1 MKIEIF
7 PMGVFQVNSYL
18 LVCEDTKKI
27 AVVDPGDEPEV
38 LLRRLDQLK
47 GEPVAILNTHGH
59 VDHVAGN
66 AAIQREFS
74 IPTLMH
80 RADHFL
86 VEAFP
91 AQAAMFGLELE
102 APALPDAELVPGQT
116 FAFGSCTLRILHTPG
131 HSPGS
136 VTLVHENDAIS
147 GDVLFAD
154 SIGRTDLPQGDLPTL
169 LRSID
174 DVLVPLGDPMRIHPG
189 HGPQTT
195 IGAERRSNPF
205 LRKEW
210 RAQVLKSVA

>member
-18 LVCEDTKKI
+18 LLCEKSGKV
-27 AVVDPGDEPEV
+27 AVVDPGDEPEI

-47 GEPVAILNTHGH
+47 AEPIAILNTHGH
-59 VDHVAGN
+59 IDHVAGN
-66 AAIQREFS
+66 AAIKSKFA
-74 IPTLMH
+74 IPALLH
-80 RADHFL
+80 RADHYL
-86 VEAFP
+86 VESFP
-91 AQAAMFGLELE
+91 AQAAMFGLDLE
-102 APALPDAELVPGQT
+102 APPLPDGELIPGKT
-116 FAFGSCTLRILHTPG
+116 FELGACTLRIVHTPG

-136 VTLVHENDAIS
+136 VTLIHENDAIS

-174 DVLVPLGDPMRIHPG
+174 EVLVPLGDEMRIHPG
-189 HGPQTT
+189 HGPQTS

-210 RAQVLKSVA
+210 REQILKSVA